1 MRVTFKTVIDYT
13 FLDFFLIGVIV
24 FFARGAENNDTIDI
38 VNGLYNELQEENN
51 PRIIQQALPS
61 KSRLDFRVLSARQL
75 EF

>member
-1 MRVTFKTVIDYT
+1 MRETFKTVIDYT
-13 FLDFFLIGVIV
+13 FLIVVIV
-24 FFARGAENNDTIDI
+24 FFARGSERYDTRDI